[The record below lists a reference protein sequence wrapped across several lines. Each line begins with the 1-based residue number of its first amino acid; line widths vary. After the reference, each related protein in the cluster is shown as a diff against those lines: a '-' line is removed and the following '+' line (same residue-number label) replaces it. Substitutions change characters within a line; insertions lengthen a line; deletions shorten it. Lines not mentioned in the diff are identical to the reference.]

1 MSVGSRTLFAP
12 PEVGVGADP
21 ARTWEFWQVEHE
33 GPERRSHPRRTVRID
48 GWTALAPERLL
59 PRCETIDVS
68 MTGLLLAFDEP
79 IGLPLGHR
87 VVVSLM
93 LDDGRCHVIGS
104 VCRVARG
111 TDFRTYAAIDLS
123 DSGGEEIR
131 RLHEHVSNDDAART

>member
-1 MSVGSRTLFAP
+1 M
-12 PEVGVGADP
+12 
-21 ARTWEFWQVEHE
+21 QYN
-33 GPERRSHPRRTVRID
+33 GPERRSHPRRTIRIH
-48 GWTALAPERLL
+48 GWTALAPEHAL

-79 IGLPLGHR
+79 IGLPLGQR

-111 TDFRTYAAIDLS
+111 TDFRTYAAIDLRK
-123 DSGGEEIR
+123 SGEDEIR
-131 RLHEHVSNDDAART
+131 RLHEHVRTGHDAAPAA